1 MYNVDTNVPLKKV
14 NDKIKEKKHVRVLK
28 YISGIAAVLL
38 VGVIFMLS
46 MEDKT
51 EPTRQVLLSS
61 VSKNGWNLS
70 RR

>member
-1 MYNVDTNVPLKKV
+1 M
-14 NDKIKEKKHVRVLK
+14 RVLK
-28 YISGIAAVLL
+28 YISGVAAVLL

-46 MEDKT
+46 DGDRT

-61 VSKNGWNLS
+61 VSKERMEPS